1 MGYYKVESRGNR
13 FRHLTKLWVV
23 TVDVIYKSASA
34 QYRLA
39 STSHVVERYP
49 AIIRRNQTWQ
59 DIIKTFEFPSTESN
73 IPPSR
78 QADGSTLLRSLSHPK
93 VQISLVNE
101 ENMEF
106 LLSQEANIDKTF
118 DSISFGVDSF

>member
-1 MGYYKVESRGNR
+1 M
-13 FRHLTKLWVV
+13 
-23 TVDVIYKSASA
+23 
-34 QYRLA
+34 
-39 STSHVVERYP
+39 VERYP

-59 DIIKTFEFPSTESN
+59 DIIKTFEFPNTESN

-78 QADGSTLLRSLSHPK
+78 QADGSTLLRFRSWSHPE

-106 LLSQEANIDKTF
+106 LLSKEATIDKTF
-118 DSISFGVDSF
+118 DSISFGIDSTFMMYSDGSFPTPDTSPPQAGLRQVEGQAG